1 MIHTLLVGSLQI
13 NAARAFKVVFMENSF
28 SGLSLFFFFLFDAN
42 SVHSVAP
49 VTPYLLHYSTLDLLF
64 ILLFPVCR

>member
-13 NAARAFKVVFMENSF
+13 NAARAFKGKIVFPGSHF
-28 SGLSLFFFFLFDAN
+28 FFFFLFDAN